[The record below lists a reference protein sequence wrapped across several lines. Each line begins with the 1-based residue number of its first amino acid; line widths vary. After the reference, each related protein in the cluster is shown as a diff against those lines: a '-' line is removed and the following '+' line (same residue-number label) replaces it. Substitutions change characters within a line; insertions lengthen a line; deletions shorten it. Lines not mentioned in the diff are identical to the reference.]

1 MKKQLIILM
10 AAASALVLVGCNLV
24 KTKPDVEN
32 PNLGS
37 EIQSAIENTSMQF
50 PGGLDDDGKE
60 NGEGQ
65 FPGGLDDDGRGS
77 EEDAAYIELKTENDA
92 ENAMVQAFITGY
104 DDDGKVLWTYETKK
118 DYIGQCDSFKE
129 IGVMSHQYI
138 FVAWGEVIS
147 LDPATG
153 GVNWVNSD
161 FQGYGVSVTT
171 DYEGDTLYMSGY
183 FGPDLFVMDL
193 NGNTINRVNVS
204 DEDYYWPYELTWEN
218 EHAVKVKFE
227 SNEKELTL
235 DPLGDPV
242 Q

>member
-1 MKKQLIILM
+1 MKKQLFVIM
-10 AAASALVLVGCNLV
+10 AAASALVLAGCGLF

-32 PNLGS
+32 PNPVEPTSQVVTVKPS
-37 EIQSAIENTSMQF
+37 ENPNDYEG
-50 PGGLDDDGKE
+50 PGDE
-60 NGEGQ
+60 

-193 NGNTINRVNVS
+193 NGKTINRINVNN
-204 DEDYYWPYELTWEN
+204 DEYYWPYELTWEN